1 MHSQAARLWIALD
14 MFSTEGVSVH
24 LIDNTERFAELCNQ
38 WRSYSLLA
46 IDTEFVRTNTF
57 YPKIGLIQIA
67 DVSNCYLI
75 DPLEIDDWTGF
86 KSLLEDPDVQ
96 FVVHSCSEDL
106 NLLQTSLECIPRK
119 LFDTQIAAAFLGLGF
134 SLSYQA
140 LVSQILG
147 KQLDKGETRSNWLL
161 RPLRD
166 TQLLYAANDV
176 CHLLELQS
184 ILSGQLLSAGRGAW
198 FEDECAALPG
208 ATMQL
213 EDASNWQNQYISVN
227 NAWRLSEQ
235 GLIYLQILCHWREIT
250 ARKRDKPRSWIA
262 KDADLLSI
270 AKQLS
275 DKGTF
280 SIEAL
285 RSIRLTDSRLVNRHA
300 SQLFE
305 VLSNH
310 EEKFA
315 AIDRSLLNAPFKPSM
330 RSSLKACQ
338 NCVAQLA
345 EDLQLAPELLARKKL
360 LQDLIR
366 EFNRSGKL
374 IFSGEMSGWRQQ
386 ILEPAFTQ
394 ILLPQQPST
403 D

>member
-1 MHSQAARLWIALD
+1 
-14 MFSTEGVSVH
+14 MFTTEGTPVH

-38 WRSYSLLA
+38 WRSHSLLA
-46 IDTEFVRTNTF
+46 IDTEFVRNSTF
-57 YPKIGLIQIA
+57 YAKTGLIQIA
-67 DVSNCYLI
+67 DATDCYLI

-86 KSLLEDPDVQ
+86 KSLLEDPEVQ
-96 FVVHSCSEDL
+96 FVIHSCSEDL
-106 NLLQTSLECIPRK
+106 NLLQTSLECIPRN

-147 KQLDKGETRSNWLL
+147 KEIDKGETRSNWLL

-176 CHLLELQS
+176 CHLLQLQS
-184 ILSGQLLSAGRGAW
+184 ILSDQLLTAGRSAW
-198 FEDECAALPG
+198 FEDECTAVLG
-208 ATMQL
+208 ATMQF
-213 EDASNWQNQYISVN
+213 EDTSNWQNQYISIS
-227 NAWRLSEQ
+227 NAWRLSAQ
-235 GLIYLQILCHWREIT
+235 GLIYLQNLCHWREVT

-270 AKQLS
+270 AKQLP
-275 DKGTF
+275 DKDML

-285 RSIRLTDSRLVNRHA
+285 GSIRLTDSRLVSRNA
-300 SQLFE
+300 SQLLA
-305 VLSNH
+305 VLSND

-315 AIDRSLLNAPFKPSM
+315 AIDRSLLNVPFKSSM

-338 NCVAQLA
+338 KCVAQLA
-345 EDLQLAPELLARKKL
+345 EDLQLAPELLARKRL

-366 EFNRSGKL
+366 EFDRSGEL
-374 IFSGEMSGWRQQ
+374 IFSGEMSGWRRQL
-386 ILEPAFTQ
+386 LEPAFTQ
-394 ILLPQQPST
+394 ILLPQRPST
-403 D
+403 G

>member
-1 MHSQAARLWIALD
+1 
-14 MFSTEGVSVH
+14 MFTTEGASVH
-24 LIDNTERFAELCNQ
+24 LVDNTDRFTELCNQ
-38 WRSYSLLA
+38 WRSNSVLA

-57 YPKIGLIQIA
+57 YPKTGLIQIA
-67 DVSNCYLI
+67 DASNCYLI

-96 FVVHSCSEDL
+96 FVIHSCSEDL
-106 NLLQTSLECIPRK
+106 NLLQTSLECVPRK

-140 LVSQILG
+140 LVNQILG
-147 KQLDKGETRSNWLL
+147 KELDKGETRSNWLL

-184 ILSGQLLSAGRGAW
+184 ILSDQLSRAGRSAW
-198 FEDECAALPG
+198 FEDECAAVLG
-208 ATMQL
+208 MTLQI
-213 EDASNWQNQYISVN
+213 EDAGNWESQYIGVS
-227 NAWRLSEQ
+227 NAWKLSGQ
-235 GLIYLQILCHWREIT
+235 GLIYLQNLCHWREVT

-262 KDADLLSI
+262 RDADLLSI
-270 AKQLS
+270 AKQLP
-275 DKGTF
+275 DKGTL

-285 RSIRLTDSRLVNRHA
+285 RSIKLTDSRLLGRYA
-300 SQLFE
+300 SQLLA
-305 VLSNH
+305 VLSND
-310 EEKFA
+310 EEEFA
-315 AIDRSLLNAPFKPSM
+315 AIDRSQLNVPFKSAM
-330 RSSLKACQ
+330 RSNLKACQ
-338 NCVAQLA
+338 KCVAQLA
-345 EDLQLAPELLARKKL
+345 EELQLAPELLARKKL

-366 EFNRSGKL
+366 EFDRSGKL